1 MLVPL
6 LITPSS
12 RDFENLAGVS
22 LDIDNGVSNLL
33 NERIPQFVAI
43 DHTTFV
49 EFLKQYYEWMETEDN
64 PKYVSNKLL
73 DYRDVDDTLE
83 SLVIRFMNEYG
94 DGVPTLLAFSN
105 TDKRKMVKRL
115 SDFYRAKGT
124 EKSYKT
130 LFRLLFDEE
139 PILYYP
145 AEDILRLSS
154 GRWEQP
160 TVIKTTANMTLSQA
174 ESLVGRRIEQAGFTA
189 GTITSYGFVEEVR
202 IRTYSGYDLLE
213 IELSGVFGSF
223 NPENDVTCTLSDG
236 TVVTEYLFP
245 VLNTIGISAQGSGY
259 KVGDEVIISGSSL
272 GVGAKAYISS
282 VGPSGGVRGLDILD
296 TGVNYTVKDAITAT
310 ISNSGQGTG
319 GVLVAT
325 GGAGTRQSEG
335 YWKTDDGLL
344 SSSKKIQDNDYYQDY
359 SYVVRS
365 SLNISEYRDATRKM
379 VHPAGLKQFGEYLIT
394 NSLTAGTTTSQ
405 LQNLSETPI
414 LGHYTPYRHETIR
427 NLRANGVGG
436 SGGLDLYPG
445 GYLWELAIGNTY
457 YNETDDVAPASP
469 VFFLS
474 GISGPLGGVTHVNES
489 IGVCGASEGP
499 GGIANSVLNAQYGVT
514 GGVTGFNHL
523 HSVVTGGA
531 YWEIYP
537 HPNARDIKS
546 FPQTRTFNVARLQ
559 VSATSP
565 SIALE
570 PDLGF
575 NVGEIVRQVIPSSPM
590 AVGKVVSSY
599 QSGPYRYINVNS
611 FSGSWINTDSSVIGG
626 SAGYIQGI
634 SSGVTAYINSTDNS
648 YDTDPNGEPEF
659 GAVKISNFLYDLE
672 KD

>member
-1 MLVPL
+1 MLIPL
-6 LITPSS
+6 LLGTDA
-12 RDFENLAGVS
+12 RDFEDLAGVS

-33 NERIPQFVAI
+33 NERVPQFIAA

-49 EFLKQYYEWMETEDN
+49 EFLKQYYEWMEFEGN

-73 DYRDVDDTLE
+73 DYRDVDDTLD
-83 SLVIRFMNEYG
+83 SLVIRFMNEYA
-94 DGVPTLLAFSN
+94 DGVPTLLAFST

-124 EKSYKT
+124 ERSYKT

-145 AEDILRLSS
+145 SEDILRLSA

-202 IRTYSGYDLLE
+202 VRTYTGYDLLE
-213 IELSGVFGSF
+213 MELSGVFGSF
-223 NPENDVTCTLSDG
+223 LPEREVSCTLSDG
-236 TVVTEYLFP
+236 TVVTEHLFP
-245 VLNTIGISAQGSGY
+245 VIDTIGISAQGSGY
-259 KVGDEVIISGSSL
+259 QVGDEVIISGSSL
-272 GVGAKAYISS
+272 GVGAKVYISS

-296 TGVNYTVKDAITAT
+296 TGVNYTVRDVITAT
-310 ISNSGQGTG
+310 INNTGQGTG
-319 GVLVAT
+319 GVLVVT

-365 SLNISEYRDATRKM
+365 SLNISEYKDATKKM
-379 VHPAGLKQFGEYLIT
+379 IHPAGFRQFGEYLIT
-394 NSLTAGTTTSQ
+394 NALTAGTTASQ
-405 LQNLSETPI
+405 SQNLSETPV
-414 LGHYTPYRHETIR
+414 LGHYTPYRHLTIR
-427 NLRANGVGG
+427 NLRANGEGG
-436 SGGLDLYPG
+436 SGGYDLYSG
-445 GYLWELAIGNTY
+445 GYGWSAAQGNTY
-457 YNETDDVAPASP
+457 IPETSLFLPSFPIGASG
-469 VFFLS
+469 S
-474 GISGPLGGVTHVNES
+474 LGGITHVAES

-499 GGIANSVLNAQYGVT
+499 GGTANGVLVAQYGVT
-514 GGVTGFNHL
+514 GGITGFNHL

-537 HPNARDIKS
+537 HPNARDIRS
-546 FPQTRTFNVARLQ
+546 FPQTRTFDVARLQ
-559 VSATSP
+559 VSTTSP
-565 SIALE
+565 STALE
-570 PDLGF
+570 PALGF
-575 NVGEIVRQVIPSSPM
+575 NVGEIVRQVIPNSPQ
-590 AVGKVVSSY
+590 AVGKVVSTY
-599 QSGPYRYINVNS
+599 QSGSYRYINVNS
-611 FSGSWINTDSSVIGG
+611 FSGSWINTNSSVIGG

-634 SSGVTAYINSTDNS
+634 SSGVTAYINSADNS
-648 YDTDPNGEPEF
+648 YDTETNGDPEF